1 MRWVP
6 SLLCLFISKELE
18 ELSYEKQTLK
28 ILGDTPSLFCLFMNK
43 ELEGFFLD
51 ILLYTETTPSLLCL
65 FISKELE
72 EFFHLYFHLNVKT
85 DAAYFHKFSVCP
97 FLWNDSF
104 FKDDFYQKW
113 AFQFKFSLILTRRKK
128 KEERKKKKEK
138 RRKKRRKKK
147 EERKKKKE
155 ARSKKTEQRSSLMR

>member
-1 MRWVP
+1 
-6 SLLCLFISKELE
+6 
-18 ELSYEKQTLK
+18 
-28 ILGDTPSLFCLFMNK
+28 MNK

-51 ILLYTETTPSLLCL
+51 ILLFTETTPSLLCL

-104 FKDDFYQKW
+104 FKDHFYQKW
-113 AFQFKFSLILTRRKK
+113 AFQFKFSLILESDKKKK
-128 KEERKKKKEK
+128 KEERKKKKE
-138 RRKKRRKKK
+138 
-147 EERKKKKE
+147 E
-155 ARSKKTEQRSSLMR
+155 RSKKTEQRSSLLR